1 MNIIEWFFGALLELI
16 SFSVPD
22 LLFGLPRMRL
32 NKKITKKANFLSLS
46 ARKLNDLAKKPE
58 YTITDS
64 SSGGFDFSGCSY
76 HELKLLWRT
85 IQ

>member
-1 MNIIEWFFGALLELI
+1 MNIIELVLGALIELI

-32 NKKITKKANFLSLS
+32 KKKITKKANSLS
-46 ARKLNDLAKKPE
+46 FSAIKLNELARKPE
-58 YTITDS
+58 YTITDGR
-64 SSGGFDFSGCSY
+64 SGGFDFSGCSY